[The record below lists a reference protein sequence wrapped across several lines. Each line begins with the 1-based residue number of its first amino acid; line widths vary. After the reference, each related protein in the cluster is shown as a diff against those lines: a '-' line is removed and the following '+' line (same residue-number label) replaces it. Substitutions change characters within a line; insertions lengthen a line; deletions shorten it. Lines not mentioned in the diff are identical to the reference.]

1 MSTFDLLLLAWVA
14 ALIGTGIFLVRRQW
28 PSARWWAGASV
39 IFSILIVILK
49 PK

>member
-1 MSTFDLLLLAWVA
+1 MSIFDLLLVAWVA
-14 ALIGTGIFLVRRQW
+14 ALIGTAVLLVRRQW

-39 IFSILIVILK
+39 ILSILIVILK